1 MTTRERLSTHA
12 ARLFAERGYHGT
24 SVNDLASALGIQKS
38 SIYAHIGNK
47 EDLLA
52 EIALGGAGAFH
63 AALDAVPAD
72 ALPAERLRLALHAH
86 LDIVKRQLEV
96 ATVWLQEWRFLNG
109 EPRAEFLRQR
119 RAYERR
125 IAGLFRDAI
134 RAGALRED
142 LDVKHAVLLL
152 LSAANWTYTWFNART
167 DVDEVCERYW
177 DLLLNGMAAP
187 RPRRRRRS

>member
-52 EIALGGAGAFH
+52 EIALGGAASFH

-96 ATVWLQEWRFLNG
+96 ATVGLQEWRFLNG

-142 LDVKHAVLLL
+142 LDVKHAVLLF

-167 DVDEVCERYW
+167 DVDEVRP
-177 DLLLNGMAAP
+177 LLGSPAQRHAAP
-187 RPRRRRRS
+187 RSRRRRRS